1 MSKAFQKT
9 SEELTYLSTEDE
21 LLLASLKKMNTKIVQ
36 GRLLICDLPEVD
48 VVNYGRNLRCLL
60 EFASESKI
68 GDIRKKTTYLV
79 FCD

>member
-1 MSKAFQKT
+1 
-9 SEELTYLSTEDE
+9 
-21 LLLASLKKMNTKIVQ
+21 MNAKIVQ
-36 GRLLICDLPEVD
+36 CRLLICDLPEVD